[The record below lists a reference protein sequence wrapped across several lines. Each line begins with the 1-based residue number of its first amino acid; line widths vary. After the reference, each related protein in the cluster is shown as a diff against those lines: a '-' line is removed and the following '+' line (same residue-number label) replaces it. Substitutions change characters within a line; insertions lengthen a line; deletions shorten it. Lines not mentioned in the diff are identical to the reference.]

1 MFEFFIALFGGLWS
15 TGAIL
20 SEASITR
27 SNQKKYNRREELFSS
42 RRHAWVAQVV
52 DRALQED
59 LWYYVIDNK
68 EEAWLAVQDAYKGM
82 RFQKSYSSMKE
93 WEYDGVLDKT
103 KAGKELYRRH
113 RFEEPRNI
121 MLAKHGKLPALMA
134 TNSVAYLKPG
144 EGQRTRLEWD
154 RTVEFWTYIRDELRR
169 QGVDARLLFR
179 PQYSSRWD
187 SRPCYYDVDDIE
199 KFRYQPGCLEWLH
212 DTWVDSNLLP
222 L

>member
-1 MFEFFIALFGGLWS
+1 MFDFFIALFGGLWS
-15 TGAIL
+15 AGAIF
-20 SEASITR
+20 SEASVTR
-27 SNQKKYNRREELFSS
+27 SNQKKFNRRRELFLS
-42 RRHAWVAQVV
+42 RRIAWEKQVV

-59 LWYYVIDNK
+59 LWYYVVDHK

-121 MLAKHGKLPALMA
+121 MLAKHGKLPALLA
-134 TNSVAYLKPG
+134 TNPVAYLKQG

-179 PQYSSRWD
+179 HQYSLQY
-187 SRPCYYDVDDIE
+187 PNPHYYDVDDID
-199 KFRYQPGCLEWLH
+199 KFRYQSGCLEWLP

>member
-15 TGAIL
+15 AGTIL
-20 SEASITR
+20 SEASVAR
-27 SNQKKYNRREELFSS
+27 SNQKKSNHRSEFFSS
-42 RRHAWVAQVV
+42 RRRAWEAQVV

-82 RFQKSYSSMKE
+82 RFQKRYSSMKE

-103 KAGKELYRRH
+103 KAGKEQYRHH

-134 TNSVAYLKPG
+134 TNPVAYLNPG

-154 RTVEFWTYIRDELRR
+154 RTVEFWIYIRDELRR

-179 PQYSSRWD
+179 PKCSSRY
-187 SRPCYYDVDDIE
+187 SNPCYYDVDDIE
-199 KFRYQPGCLEWLH
+199 KFRYQPRCLEWLP
-212 DTWVDSNLLP
+212 DTWVDSDLSP